1 MEDIKTTSVFVS
13 IIFEEK
19 PRQWGFRGDP
29 YLWEEMRK
37 EFATV
42 PITISLE
49 EFVKE
54 FKDVFE
60 KLTGTSLTSGGHV
73 FLSKYA
79 HGGISSGQICREF
92 WIDKA
97 LPLLMERLKSLK
109 NKSFN

>member
-1 MEDIKTTSVFVS
+1 MEDRESTSVFVS
-13 IIFEEK
+13 MIFEEK
-19 PRQWGFRGDP
+19 PKQWGLRGDP

-60 KLTGTSLTSGGHV
+60 KLTGTPLTRGAHI

-79 HGGISSGQICREF
+79 HGGMSSGQICGDF

-97 LPLLMERLKSLK
+97 LPLLVERLKK
-109 NKSFN
+109 